1 MPTLHDIDFGVKPG
15 DILAGKYRV
24 EQILATGGMGIVVAA
39 QHVQLDE
46 RVALKFLLPEALT
59 LPECVARFEREA
71 RTAVKIKSEHVARVI
86 DVGQLESG
94 SPYMVME
101 YLEGEDLQGWLEKQG
116 TLPIGQAVD
125 FVLQACEAIAEAHRL
140 GIVHRDLKPANLFC
154 IRRPDGRFCIK
165 VLDFGISKM
174 TALCDLRMTG
184 TTAVFGSPGYMSPE
198 QMHASKDVDGR
209 TDVWSLGV
217 ILYEL
222 LAGRVPFDTESLT
235 ELAIQVAT
243 EPTPPITWLRP
254 DVPQGLERAILRS
267 LEKRREQR
275 FSDVDELAAAI
286 APFGSQQGH
295 ASLERIRGTL
305 QSHRDLGQPAAQVHS
320 LPEISTHGGWH
331 STGRRTTQGRRLA
344 GVAAAGLIA
353 FLFVGVAVIR
363 GETLPAAAHA
373 VAAAGLG
380 QPLLTA
386 PVVAPAPP
394 HATPAPTSKPAVVL
408 APPSSASATAAPVVA
423 IPRAVRPVRARTLV
437 AAPRAPAAA
446 SRAAVSIECD
456 PPFFFDAQG
465 NRVFKTE
472 CL

>member
-1 MPTLHDIDFGVKPG
+1 MPTLHDIDLGVKSG

-24 EQILATGGMGIVVAA
+24 EQILGTGGMGVVVAA
-39 QHVQLDE
+39 QHIQLDE
-46 RVALKFLLPEALT
+46 RVALKFLLPEALST
-59 LPECVARFEREA
+59 PEYVTRFEREA

-101 YLEGEDLQGWLEKQG
+101 YLEGGDLQGWLERQG
-116 TLPIGQAVD
+116 RLPIDQAVD

-154 IRRPDGRFCIK
+154 VRRPDGRFCIK

-174 TALCDLRMTG
+174 SAVGDLHMTG
-184 TTAVFGSPGYMSPE
+184 TTAVFGSPVYMSPE
-198 QMHASKDVDGR
+198 QMHASKDVDAR

-222 LAGRVPFDTESLT
+222 VAGRVPFDTESLT

-243 EPTPPITWLRP
+243 EATPPIVALRA
-254 DVPQGLERAILRS
+254 DVPQGLERAILTC

-286 APFGSQQGH
+286 APFGSRQGYE
-295 ASLERIRGTL
+295 SLERIRGTL
-305 QSHRDLGQPAAQVHS
+305 QSHRDLGRPAAPV
-320 LPEISTHGGWH
+320 PPPIETSTHGGWQ
-331 STGRRTTQGRRLA
+331 STGRRTMRGKRMV
-344 GVAAAGLIA
+344 GVAAAGVISLLLLGVTLLRREA
-353 FLFVGVAVIR
+353 LPAVHGVA
-363 GETLPAAAHA
+363 T
-373 VAAAGLG
+373 AGIE
-380 QPLLTA
+380 PPWTTS
-386 PVVAPAPP
+386 PVEARSPAPP
-394 HATPAPTSKPAVVL
+394 PASPAKTPEPVVEL
-408 APPSSASATAAPVVA
+408 APVSSSLASAPPPHAASIPHALRAAP
-423 IPRAVRPVRARTLV
+423 PRAVV
-437 AAPRAPAAA
+437 AAPAA
-446 SRAAVSIECD
+446 SKSAVAVDCD
-456 PPFFFDAQG
+456 PPFYFDGQG

>member
-1 MPTLHDIDFGVKPG
+1 MPTLHDIDLGVKPG
-15 DILAGKYRV
+15 DVLAGKYRV
-24 EQILATGGMGIVVAA
+24 EQILAMGGMGVVMAA
-39 QHVQLDE
+39 QHIQLDE

-59 LPECVARFEREA
+59 MPEYVARFEREA

-86 DVGQLESG
+86 DIGQLESG

-116 TLPIGQAVD
+116 RLPIEQAVD

-154 IRRPDGRFCIK
+154 IRRPDGGFCIK
-165 VLDFGISKM
+165 VLDFGISK
-174 TALCDLRMTG
+174 TNAHGDLHTTG

-243 EPTPPITWLRP
+243 EPTPPITSLRP
-254 DVPQGLERAILRS
+254 EVPQGLERAILRS
-267 LEKRREQR
+267 LEKGRDQR

-286 APFGSQQGH
+286 APFGSRHGRE
-295 ASLERIRGTL
+295 SLERIHGTL
-305 QSHRDLGQPAAQVHS
+305 QSHRDLGQPAAKVQS
-320 LPEISTHGGWH
+320 LPEISTHGGWQ
-331 STGRRTTQGRRLA
+331 STGRRTTRGKRIA
-344 GVAAAGLIA
+344 GVAVAGLISL
-353 FLFVGVAVIR
+353 LFVGVALLR
-363 GETLPAAAHA
+363 REALPAAVHA
-373 VAAAGLG
+373 VAAAGPE
-380 QPLLTA
+380 QP
-386 PVVAPAPP
+386 P
-394 HATPAPTSKPAVVL
+394 ATPAPISKHAVEL
-408 APPSSASATAAPVVA
+408 APVPRASAKAVPVVA
-423 IPRAVRPVRARTLV
+423 ISHAVRPVPPRTLV
-437 AAPRAPAAA
+437 AAPSAPAAA
-446 SRAAVSIECD
+446 STAAIAVECD
-456 PPFFFDAQG
+456 PPFYFDAQG